1 MGLGTR
7 IDRLEKV
14 IGDIQ
19 DTLAKLDP
27 TTREPVRYTPV
38 LSVPQSASHASTAS
52 STSSASLSPG
62 SRPGILP
69 PGQFQLVHAADGSQ
83 QYVGPTSLDALM
95 HNFGHSV
102 LVPLGEPNARI
113 DAQPERILHAAERL
127 AALEMKGIGDRLG
140 HDGAPPTPPPLVI
153 LEAMISPYFDS
164 INPYMP
170 IWSKAAFQRRVA
182 ECQMIEDE
190 KQQRADIVCFN
201 NVVLLTLTAK
211 SLRAAAKEG
220 ASSSLRARG
229 KSIDSDL
236 HQSFLANATR
246 AVQNIEELLA
256 PRLSNVQALLSLYLV
271 ALVHWSTE
279 RASLLLTMAAMTAKS
294 IGLHQWQPS
303 QGQLDPD
310 ELDERQRV
318 FYCLYILDKSRCWVD
333 GRCPSVQ
340 IKSPEVWLSPS
351 QSSNEVH
358 HRFAAR
364 ARLARVE
371 HRVCLELY
379 SDDADE
385 KGTRHRNRIITEL
398 DREVQ
403 QCWSEYDGQG
413 LNNQQ
418 PSSLDLEF
426 AIAAC
431 AIHILVWWPASNEK
445 SIGDRLIA
453 RVRTCLSLIQR
464 LWVDENELGSYI
476 TISR

>member
-52 STSSASLSPG
+52 SKSSASLSPG

-256 PRLSNVQALLSLYLV
+256 PRLSNVQALLSLVRPRYLI
-271 ALVHWSTE
+271 T
-279 RASLLLTMAAMTAKS
+279 
-294 IGLHQWQPS
+294 G
-303 QGQLDPD
+303 
-310 ELDERQRV
+310 
-318 FYCLYILDKSRCWVD
+318 
-333 GRCPSVQ
+333 
-340 IKSPEVWLSPS
+340 
-351 QSSNEVH
+351 
-358 HRFAAR
+358 
-364 ARLARVE
+364 
-371 HRVCLELY
+371 
-379 SDDADE
+379 E
-385 KGTRHRNRIITEL
+385 K
-398 DREVQ
+398 
-403 QCWSEYDGQG
+403 
-413 LNNQQ
+413 
-418 PSSLDLEF
+418 
-426 AIAAC
+426 C
-431 AIHILVWWPASNEK
+431 AHS
-445 SIGDRLIA
+445 
-453 RVRTCLSLIQR
+453 
-464 LWVDENELGSYI
+464 
-476 TISR
+476 